1 MKLLSCFESPL
12 RNFLFHE
19 TLREPSRL
27 LNKITKNIP
36 ASMQYVGTISIR
48 AVLK

>member
-19 TLREPSRL
+19 TLREPSCL
-27 LNKITKNIP
+27 LNKIKKNIP
-36 ASMQYVGTISIR
+36 APMQYMGTISIR